1 MAEPCDLTALEARS
15 LIGSKGLSPVELLDS
30 CITRISAFNP
40 IVNAFVA
47 TCYDR
52 ARSEA
57 KAAEAAVMSGAALPP
72 LHGLPLGIKDLEI
85 TEGLRTTF
93 GSQLFAGNVPSHDE
107 SLIASIRRAGAIVIG
122 KTNTPE
128 FGAGAHTTNAVYGHT
143 RNPFDTKR
151 ISGGSSGGSAVALA
165 CGMVPIA
172 TGSDLGGSVRT
183 PAAYCGV
190 VGFRPSVGVVPSELR
205 PIGWM
210 AFPTRGPMGRTVADA
225 QLLLRAMVGYDVRD
239 PMSFPC
245 DETQFQ
251 NSLECDLSSLKVA
264 ITEDLGFA
272 PVDNG
277 IRKVFNAAVARFQHV
292 FREAQ
297 RVDPPLQGADEI
309 FEPLRALDHVAVHE
323 EKCAKTPDK
332 VGPNV
337 TANVKQGLAM
347 SLADV
352 AHAAAGATELYRG
365 FVRFMN
371 DFDVLITPAASVP
384 PFPVEQLYLDKINGK
399 PLRTYF
405 HWIAI
410 TYGLTLTAH
419 PVIVIPCGL
428 DHTGTPFGI
437 QLCGRRGQ
445 DQRLLRIAATLES
458 YFAGVAELRRPI
470 LDFQKLRA

>member
-1 MAEPCDLTALEARS
+1 MAEPCDLTAIEARS
-15 LIGSKGLSPVELLDS
+15 LIGSKRLSPVELLDS
-30 CITRISAFNP
+30 CIARISTLNP
-40 IVNAFVA
+40 VVNAFVA

-57 KAAEAAVMSGAALPP
+57 KAAEATVMSGGVLPS
-72 LHGLPLGIKDLEI
+72 LHGLPLGVKDLEV

-93 GSQLFAGNVPSHDE
+93 GSQLFANNVPSHDE

-128 FGAGAHTTNAVYGHT
+128 FGAGANTTNAVYGHT
-143 RNPFDTKR
+143 RNPFDTTR
-151 ISGGSSGGSAVALA
+151 ICGGSSGGSAVALA

-190 VGFRPSVGVVPSELR
+190 VGFRPSLGIIPSELR

-210 AFPTRGPMGRTVADA
+210 AFATRAPMGRTVADT
-225 QLLLRAMVGYDVRD
+225 QLLLRAMVGYDSRD

-245 DETQFQ
+245 DETQFHC
-251 NSLECDLSSLKVA
+251 SLECDLSALRVA

-272 PVDNG
+272 PMDNG

-292 FREAQ
+292 FRDAQ
-297 RVDPPLQGADEI
+297 RADPPLQGADEI
-309 FEPLRALDHVAVHE
+309 FEPLRALEHVAVHE

-352 AHAAAGATELYRG
+352 AHAAADATGLYRR
-365 FVRFMN
+365 FLRFMN
-371 DFDVLITPAASVP
+371 EFDVLITPAASVP

-458 YFAGVAELRRPI
+458 YLAGISELRRPVPN
-470 LDFQKLRA
+470 FERLRA